1 MNKSYL
7 KNLIALAW
15 ADGEIHEA
23 EFNILRDA
31 AIEAGIPPAELDQMM
46 KTGPEYQE
54 NIPENEEDK
63 ELQLAQMI
71 SLAIADNHFSEE
83 EYALCKM
90 VAEKL
95 GFTEREL
102 KFIINLSF
110 KGKTEFEENVK
121 KFVKVN

>member
-7 KNLIALAW
+7 KNLIAMAW
-15 ADGEIHEA
+15 ADGEIQEE
-23 EFNILRDA
+23 EFNILREA
-31 AIEAGIPPAELDQMM
+31 AQEAGLSNADLDEMLKQ
-46 KTGPEYQE
+46 GIEYQDQ
-54 NIPENEEDK
+54 IPENEEDR

-71 SLAIADNHFSEE
+71 GLAIADNHFSNE

-121 KFVKVN
+121 KLVKA